1 IISIAFLK
9 INKYILYKIAV
20 NITIIEGEM
29 KKKIKTSQFKQ
40 ENTLFTKYLCETII
54 TIAQISYT
62 LYASLCCKKE
72 RNNAI

>member
-1 IISIAFLK
+1 
-9 INKYILYKIAV
+9 
-20 NITIIEGEM
+20 M
-29 KKKIKTSQFKQ
+29 KKKIKTPQFKQ

>member
-1 IISIAFLK
+1 AFLK
-9 INKYILYKIAV
+9 INEYILYNIAV
-20 NITIIEGEM
+20 NITTIEGEM

-62 LYASLCCKKE
+62 LYASLML
-72 RNNAI
+72 